1 MLVGMPGKRLEMLNI
16 RRFIVNIVVFASNV
30 RSGHLGINELRINHL
45 LDNRSQAG
53 LDMSISQLGI
63 RWRIGNRLLAEIV
76 KVNDDG
82 EHTHSLGKGASEI
95 IVSKV
100 VLLEEIFADKLGL
113 ESLLYQVG
121 GHDEDRVIIIPAS
134 AAAQ

>member
-1 MLVGMPGKRLEMLNI
+1 
-16 RRFIVNIVVFASNV
+16 
-30 RSGHLGINELRINHL
+30 
-45 LDNRSQAG
+45 
-53 LDMSISQLGI
+53 MSISQLGI
-63 RWRIGNRLLAEIV
+63 RWRISNRLLAEI

-121 GHDEDRVIIIPAS
+121 GHDEDTVIIIFIFVNLDFMC
-134 AAAQ
+134 